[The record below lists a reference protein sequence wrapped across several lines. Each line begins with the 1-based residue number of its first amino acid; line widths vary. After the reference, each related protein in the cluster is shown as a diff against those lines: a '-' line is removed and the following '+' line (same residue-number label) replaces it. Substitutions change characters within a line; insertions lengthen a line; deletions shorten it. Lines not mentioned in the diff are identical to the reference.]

1 MSRKKKN
8 KNESAPVENIVLPAN
23 EEEKPIDI
31 SVEDLANL
39 IVIEEDPIDN
49 VVKPVIDMETHFP
62 ETEIVNVIHTDP
74 PQYEE
79 VVTPKAEEVAYGGPQ
94 LDPVEEPESETEVAE
109 EVANDPVVEDE
120 PVVEEDE
127 ATFGPVVV
135 PTIKKGVYRLII
147 SKNPSRLRAATIEK
161 KLKKMDF
168 IYEIVEENGNVL
180 WVSKNFPT
188 KAVAISERK
197 RLIMNGLSSIL
208 EEI

>member
-8 KNESAPVENIVLPAN
+8 KSESAPVENVVLPVN
-23 EEEKPIDI
+23 EEDKTIDI

-39 IVIEEDPIDN
+39 MVVEEDPNDGI
-49 VVKPVIDMETHFP
+49 VKPVIDMETHFP

-79 VVTPKAEEVAYGGPQ
+79 VATPKVEESVFGEPQ
-94 LDPVEEPESETEVAE
+94 FDPVEEPKSEPEVVE
-109 EVANDPVVEDE
+109 EVANDPVEEE
-120 PVVEEDE
+120 PVEEEDP
-127 ATFGPVVV
+127 FGPVVV

-147 SKNPSRLRAATIEK
+147 SKNPSRLRTATIEK
-161 KLKKMDF
+161 KLKKMNF
-168 IYEIVEENGNVL
+168 SYEIVEEDGNVL

-197 RLIMNGLSSIL
+197 RLIANGLSSIL

>member
-1 MSRKKKN
+1 MARKKKN
-8 KNESAPVENIVLPAN
+8 KSESTSVENVVLPVN
-23 EEEKPIDI
+23 EEEKTIDI

-39 IVIEEDPIDN
+39 MVIEEDPVGN
-49 VVKPVIDMETHFP
+49 EVKPVIDMETHFP

-79 VVTPKAEEVAYGGPQ
+79 VVTPKVEETVYGEPQ
-94 LDPVEEPESETEVAE
+94 LDPVEEPEPEPEVVE
-109 EVANDPVVEDE
+109 EVVEE
-120 PVVEEDE
+120 PVVEEEPVKEDE
-127 ATFGPVVV
+127 AAFGPVVV

-147 SKNPSRLRAATIEK
+147 SKNPSRLRVATIEK

-168 IYEIVEENGNVL
+168 SYEIVEEDGNVL

-197 RLIMNGLSSIL
+197 RLIANGLSSIL